1 MKKRAKGICDKSE
14 NGGCASSQGGRG
26 NKQGQVEEGGDLGKG
41 KRELGSGRRGHKN

>member
-1 MKKRAKGICDKSE
+1 MKKRGKGICDKSE

-41 KRELGSGRRGHKN
+41 KARAGERASGS